1 MSTLKIPVAERDL
14 LEREEWY
21 SSTCSV
27 LFIHRD
33 SLLVSRESLPL
44 SRETVANVFGFSVP
58 VTLAPLCHARGTEV
72 PSRLQTHLSVPVY
85 PPDISSRE
93 GTISIEHHYP
103 SPDTCPYLS
112 TLQITAVA
120 ERALLEREEW

>member
-1 MSTLKIPVAERDL
+1 MANPARAYSTLLRLSRERVVSVFGFSVPVPISLEHHYHSRHLSVTVYQAERDL

-44 SRETVANVFGFSVP
+44 SRETVA
-58 VTLAPLCHARGTEV
+58 
-72 PSRLQTHLSVPVY
+72 
-85 PPDISSRE
+85 
-93 GTISIEHHYP
+93 
-103 SPDTCPYLS
+103 
-112 TLQITAVA
+112 VA
-120 ERALLEREEW
+120 ES

>member
-1 MSTLKIPVAERDL
+1 VVARAL
-14 LEREEWY
+14 CRCLY
-21 SSTCSV
+21 
-27 LFIHRD
+27 ID
-33 SLLVSRESLPL
+33 SLLIYRESLPL
-44 SRETVANVFGFSVP
+44 ARETVANVFGFSVP
-58 VTLAPLCHARGTEV
+58 VTLAPLCHARGT
-72 PSRLQTHLSVPVY
+72 LQTHLSVPVY

-93 GTISIEHHYP
+93 GSISIEHHYP

>member
-58 VTLAPLCHARGTEV
+58 VTLAPHCHAR
-72 PSRLQTHLSVPVY
+72 Y
-85 PPDISSRE
+85 PPDLPVRTCLPSR
-93 GTISIEHHYP
+93 YVP
-103 SPDTCPYLS
+103 
-112 TLQITAVA
+112 VA
-120 ERALLEREEW
+120 ERALERERGVVAHVLCAVLIETGEPVLESA